1 MSQHVAFLRG
11 INVGRNKRVAMADLR
26 TAVTRLGFTDV
37 KTLLNSGN
45 VVFTGTPAAA
55 RRAPADL
62 QAVIASDLG
71 VECAVVVRSA
81 AEVTGVMATAPLLD
95 VATNPSRHFVG
106 FLADVPSAGA
116 SRAIAAI
123 DVAPDLIRLV
133 GREVYLWCP
142 GGLLDS
148 PLAKQGWEK
157 ALGTPVTVRNWTT
170 VTKVAALL
178 RDECG

>member
-1 MSQHVAFLRG
+1 MSKHVAFLRG

-26 TAVTRLGFTDV
+26 AAVARLGFTDV

-45 VVFTGTPAAA
+45 VVFATSPAAA

-62 QAVIASDLG
+62 EAVIASDLG

-81 AEVTGVMATAPLLD
+81 AEVTSVVTNAPFLD

-106 FLADVPSAGA
+106 FLADEPSAGA
-116 SRAIAAI
+116 LSAIAAI

-142 GGLLDS
+142 AGLLDS

-157 ALGTPVTVRNWTT
+157 MLGTTVTVRNWST

-178 RDECG
+178 CD

>member
-1 MSQHVAFLRG
+1 MSRHVAFLRG

-26 TAVTRLGFTDV
+26 TAVAGLGFTDV

-45 VVFTGTPAAA
+45 VVFTGAAA
-55 RRAPADL
+55 AAHRAPADL
-62 QAVIASDLG
+62 QAVIASDFG
-71 VECAVVVRSA
+71 VDCAVVVRSA
-81 AEVTGVMATAPLLD
+81 TEVTSVVAKAPFLS

-106 FLADVPSAGA
+106 FLAGEPSAGA
-116 SRAIAAI
+116 PSSIAAI

-142 GGLLDS
+142 AGLLDS

-157 ALGTPVTVRNWTT
+157 TLGTPVTVRNWST

-178 RDECG
+178 CD